1 MNDDPKNEGFWG
13 PLGGYTDPAS
23 LPAGESDADV
33 VVAKV
38 TKLFELGAAAGAM
51 DLVSEGP
58 LSKSM
63 LKSSEVYLLHSTDKL
78 YVWVGKDAEL
88 ETKRRA
94 TQAAVDYIKKVGK
107 EDRKERRNEVNEDA
121 IMEMNC
127 LALLCFRLCLP
138 SSHSSTAILPVLHLS
153 VIRSILCTT
162 LLSHTLPSPTLSYYY
177 LPSLSS
183 ISFTLLSFCF

>member
-13 PLGGYTDPAS
+13 PLGGYTDPAT

-33 VVAKV
+33 KVTKV
-38 TKLFELGAAAGAM
+38 TKLYQLETEADADADAI

-63 LKSSEVYLLHSTDKL
+63 LKSTAVYLLHSTDKL

-94 TQAAVDYIKKVGK
+94 TQAAVDYIKKVCREG
-107 EDRKERRNEVNEDA
+107 RNED
-121 IMEMNC
+121 MRS
-127 LALLCFRLCLP
+127 LLTP
-138 SSHSSTAILPVLHLS
+138 
-153 VIRSILCTT
+153 
-162 LLSHTLPSPTLSYYY
+162 
-177 LPSLSS
+177 
-183 ISFTLLSFCF
+183 